1 MAASRPA
8 RLKARN
14 GPGGH
19 DVSAASTG
27 QRGSNE
33 AMRLRGIRGA
43 TTVDAN
49 TKEAILQASTEL
61 LSALIEANGV
71 HADDVASAFFSTT
84 PDLTAEFPALA
95 ARESLGWSHVALMC
109 THEMNVPG
117 SLPMCLRILLHVNTD
132 RTPKE
137 LRFVYLRGAKALRSD
152 LSEDA

>member
-1 MAASRPA
+1 
-8 RLKARN
+8 
-14 GPGGH
+14 
-19 DVSAASTG
+19 
-27 QRGSNE
+27 
-33 AMRLRGIRGA
+33 MRLRGIRGA

-49 TKEAILQASTEL
+49 TREAILQASTEL
-61 LSALIEANGV
+61 LSALIDANGV
-71 HADDVASAFFSTT
+71 QADDVASAFFSTT

-95 ARESLGWSHVALMC
+95 ARESFGWSHVALMC

-137 LRFVYLRGAKALRSD
+137 LKFVYLRGAKALRND